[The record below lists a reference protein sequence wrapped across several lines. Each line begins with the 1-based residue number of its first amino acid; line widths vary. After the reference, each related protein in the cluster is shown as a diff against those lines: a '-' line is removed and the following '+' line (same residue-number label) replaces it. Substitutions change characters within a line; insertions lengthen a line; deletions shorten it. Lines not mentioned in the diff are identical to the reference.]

1 MSEPSGHR
9 GIELSGHK
17 CPDSLKRSEPV
28 GKIRSERETG
38 EGEGLRDHVRFTI
51 LVRLWL
57 SLKVRL
63 KVSKSLEQN
72 MKGLIF

>member
-1 MSEPSGHR
+1 M
-9 GIELSGHK
+9 
-17 CPDSLKRSEPV
+17 